1 LKKKITLPLI
11 TILAAVII
19 GATITPVFGIQEEI
33 EQSFTYRIITGGDAC
48 NSFGAYRTVQINF
61 KELENDEVES
71 SLTIESVFFNSDL
84 GVVGNGQIYQKV
96 VRNIAEDYVQLPLQ
110 NNVNC
115 VNGTLEADEKF
126 TFFLNIK
133 EKSGYPDLPPI

>member
-1 LKKKITLPLI
+1 M
-11 TILAAVII
+11 I
-19 GATITPVFGIQEEI
+19 GATISPVLGIQEET

-48 NSFGAYRTVQINF
+48 HSFGAYRTVQINF

-71 SLTIESVFFNSDL
+71 SITIDSVFFNSDL

-96 VRNIAEDYVQLPLQ
+96 VRNITEDYLQLPLQ

-115 VNGTLEADEKF
+115 INGTLEADEKF